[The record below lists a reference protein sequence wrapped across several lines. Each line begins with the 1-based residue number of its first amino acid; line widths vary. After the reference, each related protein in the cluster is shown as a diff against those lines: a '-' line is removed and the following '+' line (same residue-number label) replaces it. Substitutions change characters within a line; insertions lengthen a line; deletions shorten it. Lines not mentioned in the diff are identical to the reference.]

1 MPGACAARLYAIA
14 APRLRRNGNRWLGK
28 TVVRRDSP
36 FAWGLR
42 HQALRDRRSAAE
54 NRASAVTR
62 FFKLRSSDRI
72 KPGGASPR
80 IPRRQYVSTC
90 PGIQIAHT
98 DTPTS
103 TPPQPRSGGR
113 IKPGGAS
120 PRLPRRQCVS
130 TRPGMQNAHTDT
142 PTSTPPQPRSGG
154 RIKPGGASPRFAN
167 RQCASTRRDSQIPH
181 SQARD

>member
-1 MPGACAARLYAIA
+1 MDRGHYRVPGACAARLYAIA

-42 HQALRDRRSAAE
+42 HQALCDRRSAAE

-80 IPRRQYVSTC
+80 FAKR
-90 PGIQIAHT
+90 HT
-98 DTPTS
+98 AIT
-103 TPPQPRSGGR
+103 
-113 IKPGGAS
+113 
-120 PRLPRRQCVS
+120 
-130 TRPGMQNAHTDT
+130 H
-142 PTSTPPQPRSGG
+142 
-154 RIKPGGASPRFAN
+154 PRFAN
-167 RQCASTRRDSQIPH
+167 PPFASTRLDSRIPMRNNASRH
-181 SQARD
+181 RKRHTRNHAPGDINTSSVMLTRTDRARNRTAGGETNRLGWRRGAAEIAAPVTLGHGRRF